1 MEQIQSASERVRVAV
16 SIIGQIAFQTN
27 LLALNA
33 AIEAARA
40 GEHGQGFAVVADE
53 VRVLARRCAAAAEET
68 DTIMQEAKATAL
80 AGSAR
85 TDEVAQAFR
94 DILAGSASIDNS
106 ASLLQQGALDRTA
119 SMDQIA
125 TALQGV
131 SSVVQKNAE
140 ANHDAAMATDQLR
153 GEIVMMTMVV
163 EQLDTLLG
171 KPS

>member
-1 MEQIQSASERVRVAV
+1 
-16 SIIGQIAFQTN
+16 
-27 LLALNA
+27 
-33 AIEAARA
+33 
-40 GEHGQGFAVVADE
+40 
-53 VRVLARRCAAAAEET
+53 
-68 DTIMQEAKATAL
+68 
-80 AGSAR
+80 
-85 TDEVAQAFR
+85 
-94 DILAGSASIDNS
+94 
-106 ASLLQQGALDRTA
+106 
-119 SMDQIA
+119 MDQIA

>member
-1 MEQIQSASERVRVAV
+1 
-16 SIIGQIAFQTN
+16 
-27 LLALNA
+27 
-33 AIEAARA
+33 
-40 GEHGQGFAVVADE
+40 
-53 VRVLARRCAAAAEET
+53 
-68 DTIMQEAKATAL
+68 MQEAKATAL